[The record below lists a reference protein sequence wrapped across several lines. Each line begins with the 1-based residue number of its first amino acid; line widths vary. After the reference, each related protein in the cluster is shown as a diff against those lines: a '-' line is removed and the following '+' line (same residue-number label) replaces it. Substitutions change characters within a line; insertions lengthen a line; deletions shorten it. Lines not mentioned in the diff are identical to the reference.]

1 MMSFQAGLGILT
13 ENSKNDTQIIAI
25 FCVTMGKIGIF
36 ASKLMISRKNRLLV
50 ARRCDQATM

>member
-1 MMSFQAGLGILT
+1 MSFQAGSGILT

-36 ASKLMISRKNRLLV
+36 CLKIDDLTQKSAFS
-50 ARRCDQATM
+50 CATM